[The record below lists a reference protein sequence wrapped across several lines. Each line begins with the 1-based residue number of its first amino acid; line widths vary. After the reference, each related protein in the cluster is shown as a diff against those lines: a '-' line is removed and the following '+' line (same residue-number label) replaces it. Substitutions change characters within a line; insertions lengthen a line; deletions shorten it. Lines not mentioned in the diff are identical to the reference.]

1 MYDQEFHTTKI
12 SIILY
17 LCSRMKICCIFN
29 IAPLYR
35 EGIYR
40 MMDDAPE
47 LEFDFL
53 AGEESTGGIALMDIR
68 PLKGFRG
75 YLHNI
80 YRKGG
85 KLVWQKGAI
94 CKAFSRKYDA
104 YILTG
109 NPGIRSNWI
118 IALGARILGRKVYLW
133 SHGLHGDEQ
142 GMKLRKNMCYFRLAG
157 HLLLYG
163 ERAQRLLLEQ
173 GYPAERMTVIYNSL
187 DYNKQLAI
195 REHIGDRGFIRN
207 YFGNDAPLLTFVGRL
222 TASKR
227 LDMLLDS
234 LSSLSNANLVL
245 IGDGPARAELE
256 EQAERMG
263 LTDRIWFY
271 GETYDD
277 HIIASF
283 LYYSAVCVSPG
294 NVGLT
299 AIHAL
304 MFGTP
309 VVTHNNGNKQGPEY
323 EALEPGVTGSLF
335 TEGDTTAMTAAIQP
349 WLSLSPDERNA
360 VRRAC
365 SQTIEERYNP
375 SVQMRILRSAFD
387 NPK

>member
-1 MYDQEFHTTKI
+1 
-12 SIILY
+12 
-17 LCSRMKICCIFN
+17 MKICCIFN

-40 MMDDAPE
+40 KMDGDPE

-75 YLHNI
+75 YLRNV

-94 CKAFSRKYDA
+94 RKAFSKKYDA

-118 IALGARILGRKVYLW
+118 IASAARLLGRKVYLW
-133 SHGLHGDEQ
+133 SHGLHGDER
-142 GMKLRKNMCYFRLAG
+142 GMKLRKNMAYFRLAG

-163 ERAQRLLLEQ
+163 ERPYRLLLEK

-187 DYNKQLAI
+187 DYDKQAAI
-195 REHIGDRGFIRN
+195 RERIGDRGFIRN
-207 YFGNDAPLLTFVGRL
+207 YFGNDLPLLTFVGRL
-222 TASKR
+222 TAAKR
-227 LDMLLDS
+227 LDMLLEAMA
-234 LSSLSNANLVL
+234 LLAAEGMVCNLAL
-245 IGDGPARAELE
+245 IGDGPAREKLTAQTEGL
-256 EQAERMG
+256 G
-263 LTDRIWFY
+263 LTDRVWFY

-277 HIIASF
+277 DIIGAF
-283 LYYSAVCVSPG
+283 LYHSAACVSPG

-299 AIHAL
+299 AIHSL

-309 VVTHNNGNKQGPEY
+309 VVTHGNGNKQGPEY
-323 EALEPGVTGSLF
+323 EAIGAGVSGSLF
-335 TEGDTTAMTAAIQP
+335 TEGDTVSLAEGIRP
-349 WLSLSPDERNA
+349 WLERSL
-360 VRRAC
+360 
-365 SQTIEERYNP
+365 EEREATRKACYAVISEKFNP
-375 SVQMRILRSAFD
+375 ERQMDILRSVFGSRRV
-387 NPK
+387 